1 MAAPA
6 RAFVYQAYQA
16 ANQLA
21 RTKPLV
27 RSQALQAMAQA
38 IDAARDDILEA
49 NTLDLEACQDS
60 EMPDLLR
67 RWLKLTPERLDRT
80 VAILERLSVRSDPIQ
95 QVMRASFQH
104 EHSQA
109 YSQLMPLG
117 VIAFVYEALP
127 ELAAIATGLCL
138 RVGNSILLKG
148 GTEAVHTNQA
158 IVSVMQ
164 EALESTELPTTSLIL
179 LPEDDPDTSLSAL
192 VTQDQ
197 WIDLVIPYGRPE
209 LVQQV
214 ARLATAPV
222 LRTSMGNCYLYWASG
237 GELETVRWMILDS
250 HASEPDAVN
259 AIEKVLIDRDC
270 NISKL
275 TVLMDSLRG
284 KGFTLKGD
292 EELAQEMPDLEL
304 ASHEDWSRPFLSRTV
319 AFKRVAGLEA
329 ATDWINTHSSG
340 HADSIVTDSY
350 EDSRAFSRELNSAM
364 VHVNASPRF
373 SRSPRHSNEIALGM
387 SNQKGYRRG
396 RINLETLTTIKQVV
410 LGLGQ

>member
-1 MAAPA
+1 MTAPA

-21 RTKPLV
+21 RTRPTV
-27 RSQALQAMAQA
+27 RSQALQAMARA
-38 IDAARDDILEA
+38 LAAARDDILEA
-49 NTLDLEACQDS
+49 NTLDLEASQDQ
-60 EMPDLLR
+60 EVPALLR
-67 RWLKLTPERLDRT
+67 RWLKLTPDRLDRT
-80 VAILERLSVRSDPIQ
+80 VEVLERLSVRSDPIQ

-117 VIAFVYEALP
+117 VIAFIYEALP
-127 ELAAIATGLCL
+127 ELAAIAAGLCL

-148 GTEAVHTNQA
+148 GTEALHTNRA
-158 IVSVMQ
+158 IVEVLQ
-164 EALESTELPTTSLIL
+164 EALEATELPTTSLIL
-179 LPEDDPDTSLSAL
+179 LPEDNPATDLSAL

-197 WIDLVIPYGRPE
+197 WLDLIIPYGRPE

-222 LRTSMGNCYLYWASG
+222 LRTSMGNCYLYWATG
-237 GELETVRWMILDS
+237 GDLETVRWMILDS

-270 NISKL
+270 NVSKL
-275 TVLMDSLRG
+275 TVLMDSLRS
-284 KGFTLKGD
+284 KGFALMGD
-292 EELAQEMPDLEL
+292 EELTQQMPDLML
-304 ASHEDWSRPFLSRTV
+304 ASHEDWSRPFLNRTV